1 MLTMNVDR
9 RRVNV
14 LTLLAES
21 GVNQEQMQGC
31 EEGRVRGGECASHC
45 QGQQSTEKR
54 NQGPLQKI

>member
-31 EEGRVRGGECASHC
+31 EGGGECASHG
-45 QGQQSTEKR
+45 QG
-54 NQGPLQKI
+54 